1 MQHPLGPM
9 IQALQKLP
17 SIGPKSSERLA
28 FTLLSWSQ
36 QSIQELADALVNTHK
51 SIQYCQLCHNI
62 CLNSPC
68 SICTDTQRNKSVLCI
83 VAYPQDIIAFSKLSL
98 YQGLFHVL
106 GGLISPLDGMYPDM
120 LQLPSLEQRLAT
132 TDFSEIIIAI
142 SPTLEGDA
150 TTLYLI
156 EYLNLKRHHN
166 VTRLAFGLAAGTQL
180 DYADPLTI
188 QKSLEYRQK
197 I

>member
-1 MQHPLGPM
+1 MDNPLEPL
-9 IQALQKLP
+9 IRELQKLP

-28 FTLLSWSQ
+28 FTLLSWSK
-36 QSIQELADALVNTHK
+36 QSIQTLTDTIISTHK
-51 SIQYCQLCHNI
+51 KVCYCQVCFNI

-68 SICTDTQRNKSVLCI
+68 ELCSDTKRDQSLLCI
-83 VAYPQDIIAFSKLSL
+83 VAYPQDIIAFSKVSV
-98 YQGLFHVL
+98 YQGIFHVL
-106 GGLISPLDGMYPDM
+106 GGLISPLDGIYPEM
-120 LQLPSLEQRLAT
+120 LQLDSLKKRIET
-132 TDFSEIIIAI
+132 TYFSEIIIAI

-156 EYLNLKRHHN
+156 DYLNLATQKR
-166 VTRLAFGLAAGTQL
+166 VSKLAFGLPAGAQL

-188 QKSLEYRQK
+188 QKSLEYRQP